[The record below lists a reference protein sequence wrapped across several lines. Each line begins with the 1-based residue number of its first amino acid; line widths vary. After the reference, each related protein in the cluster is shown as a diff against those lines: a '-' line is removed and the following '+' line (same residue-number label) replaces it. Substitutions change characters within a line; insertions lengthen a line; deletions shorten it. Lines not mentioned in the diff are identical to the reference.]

1 MLTFRRR
8 GGSFLQQHR
17 KTWMLPA
24 LLCIGLAGCG
34 TKNESAY
41 KNTEIQS
48 TPIGYYSNEKHDKNG
63 ETVTIINRDNNV
75 DSQMMLNGNDNDG
88 PRAVINSHDNDGPLV
103 ELLDHSFGAKGQQNN
118 NNQNT
123 VQRNNNQNTVQ
134 RNNIRAQE
142 NNRQGATIQSN
153 FDNSLIG
160 ASDRNY
166 HGHLANNRIPSGKT
180 TYNRENEGNLSS
192 WINQTVEKVDNVKA
206 SETIIQ
212 DQNIIIGVLL
222 EKNENVAETKRNI
235 QKVIG
240 SQVRDRKVQVFTNQS
255 QYNSIKVMNNDLK
268 NGGPAV
274 DIENELKNIVDIDNR

>member
-1 MLTFRRR
+1 
-8 GGSFLQQHR
+8 
-17 KTWMLPA
+17 MLPA

-34 TKNESAY
+34 TNDESAY
-41 KNTEIQS
+41 KNTGIQS

-63 ETVTIINRDNNV
+63 ETVTIINRDDDV

-88 PRAVINSHDNDGPLV
+88 PQAVINGNDNDGPLV

-123 VQRNNNQNTVQ
+123 AQN
-134 RNNIRAQE
+134 RAQE
-142 NNRQGATIQSN
+142 NNRQGANIQSN
-153 FDNSLIG
+153 SNNSLIG

-192 WINQTVEKVDNVKA
+192 RINQTVEKVDNVKA
-206 SETIIQ
+206 AETIIQ

-240 SQVRDRKVQVFTNQS
+240 SQVRDRRVQVFTNQS

-268 NGGPAV
+268 NGGPAA
-274 DIENELKNIVDIDNR
+274 DIENELKNIVDMENK

>member
-1 MLTFRRR
+1 MLIFRRR

-17 KTWMLPA
+17 KTWMLPT

-34 TKNESAY
+34 TKDESAY

-48 TPIGYYSNEKHDKNG
+48 TPIGYYSNENHDKNG

-75 DSQMMLNGNDNDG
+75 NRNNDVGSQMMLNGNDNDG
-88 PRAVINSHDNDGPLV
+88 PQAVINSHDNDGPLV
-103 ELLDHSFGAKGQQNN
+103 ELMDHSFGTKGQQNN

-123 VQRNNNQNTVQ
+123 VRGNNQ
-134 RNNIRAQE
+134 RAQE
-142 NNRQGATIQSN
+142 NNRQGANIQSDYN
-153 FDNSLIG
+153 NALIG
-160 ASDRNY
+160 ASDHNY

-192 WINQTVEKVDNVKA
+192 RINQNVEKVDNVKA
-206 SETIIQ
+206 AETIIQ

-235 QKVIG
+235 QEVIG
-240 SQVRDRKVQVFTNQS
+240 SQVRGRRVQVFTNQS

-274 DIENELKNIVDIDNR
+274 DIENELKNIVDMDNQ

>member
-1 MLTFRRR
+1 MLIFRRR

-17 KTWMLPA
+17 KSWVLPA

-34 TKNESAY
+34 TKDDSAY

-48 TPIGYYSNEKHDKNG
+48 TPIGYYSNENHDKNG

-75 DSQMMLNGNDNDG
+75 NRNNDVGYPIMLNGNDNDG
-88 PRAVINSHDNDGPLV
+88 PQVVINSHDNDGPLV
-103 ELLDHSFGAKGQQNN
+103 ELMDHSFGTKGQQNN
-118 NNQNT
+118 MNQNT
-123 VQRNNNQNTVQ
+123 VRGNNQ
-134 RNNIRAQE
+134 RAQE
-142 NNRQGATIQSN
+142 NNRQGANIQSD
-153 FDNSLIG
+153 FDTPLIG

-192 WINQTVEKVDNVKA
+192 RINQNVEKVDNVKA
-206 SETIIQ
+206 AETIIQ

-222 EKNENVAETKRNI
+222 ERNDNVAETKRNI
-235 QKVIG
+235 QEVIG
-240 SQVRDRKVQVFTNQS
+240 SQARGRQVKVFTNQS

-268 NGGPAV
+268 NGGPAA
-274 DIENELKNIVDIDNR
+274 DIENELRNIVDMDNQ